1 MAEKAGPPRVLKRR
15 HILKLS
21 PEMDEQLDRWLD
33 LQEKKLLIE
42 PVTATLSNPTA
53 FPILFAGVGLLIG
66 VLILR
71 AIYPETPETS
81 FPIAQVR
88 DTANDIARWIKEHD
102 PGFLPATES
111 ALDTAARVLGELLV
125 KIWKGI
131 TQLPPI
137 L

>member
-1 MAEKAGPPRVLKRR
+1 MAGEKPGPPRVLKRR

-33 LQEKKLLIE
+33 IQEKKLLIE
-42 PVTATLSNPTA
+42 PVTATLGNPTA

-66 VLILR
+66 VLILK
-71 AIYPETPETS
+71 ATYPETGV
-81 FPIAQVR
+81 PITQVR
-88 DTANDIARWIKEHD
+88 ETANDIARWIKEHD

-131 TQLPPI
+131 SQPPPI

>member
-33 LQEKKLLIE
+33 IQEKKLLIE
-42 PVTATLSNPTA
+42 PVTATLGNPTA
-53 FPILFAGVGLLIG
+53 FPILFAGVGLLVG
-66 VLILR
+66 VLILK
-71 AIYPETPETS
+71 AVYPETGV
-81 FPIAQVR
+81 PITQVR
-88 DTANDIARWIKEHD
+88 ETANDIARWIKEHD
-102 PGFLPATES
+102 PGFLPATED
-111 ALDTAARVLGELLV
+111 ALTVASRILGELLT

>member
-33 LQEKKLLIE
+33 IQEKKLLIE
-42 PVTATLSNPTA
+42 PVTATLGNPTA

-66 VLILR
+66 VLVLR
-71 AIYPETPETS
+71 AVYPETGV
-81 FPIAQVR
+81 PITQVR
-88 DTANDIARWIKEHD
+88 ETANDIARWIKEHD

>member
-21 PEMDEQLDRWLD
+21 PELDEQVDEWLNIQR
-33 LQEKKLLIE
+33 LKLIE
-42 PVTATLSNPTA
+42 EPVKAVLGNPVA
-53 FPILFAGVGLLIG
+53 MPMIIGGLGLLVGLF
-66 VLILR
+66 ILK
-71 AIYPETPETS
+71 ATYPDVNV
-81 FPIAQVR
+81 PITQVR
-88 DTANDIARWIKEHD
+88 ETANDIARWIKEHD
-102 PGFLPATES
+102 PGFIPATES

-125 KIWKGI
+125 KLWKGI